1 MKMHFDDEYVFINT
15 LTIVHSF
22 EEDEDCKYAPFQ
34 HKRIAHSHLMK
45 SVMDLLL

>member
-22 EEDEDCKYAPFQ
+22 EEDDDCKYAPFQ
-34 HKRIAHSHLMK
+34 HIRIAHSHLMK
-45 SVMDLLL
+45 YVMDLLL